1 MSYQSLMK
9 KPYWVFDM
17 DGTLSIAQ
25 HDFDAIRADLGLPE
39 GLPILESLEKL
50 PTAEAK
56 VLHHKLNEIELE
68 IAHQSKPA
76 DGAANL
82 LEMLLSRGSKIGLLT
97 RNNAVNIEV
106 TLKAAGLYDFFQ
118 TEDLLSRDCV
128 TPKPAPAGINKLL
141 SSWQATSD
149 DAVMV
154 GDHLH
159 DLLAGRNA
167 KTQTV
172 YVDQQGEFPFKDHA
186 DICIQSLSALN
197 NN

>member
-1 MSYQSLMK
+1 M
-9 KPYWVFDM
+9 
-17 DGTLSIAQ
+17 
-25 HDFDAIRADLGLPE
+25 
-39 GLPILESLEKL
+39 
-50 PTAEAK
+50 
-56 VLHHKLNEIELE
+56 
-68 IAHQSKPA
+68 
-76 DGAANL
+76 
-82 LEMLLSRGSKIGLLT
+82 
-97 RNNAVNIEV
+97 
-106 TLKAAGLYDFFQ
+106 YDFFQ

-128 TPKPAPAGINKLL
+128 KPKPAPAGINKLL

>member
-17 DGTLSIAQ
+17 DGTLTIAQ

-82 LEMLLSRGSKIGLLT
+82 LEMLLSRGSKIG
-97 RNNAVNIEV
+97 
-106 TLKAAGLYDFFQ
+106 Y
-118 TEDLLSRDCV
+118 
-128 TPKPAPAGINKLL
+128 
-141 SSWQATSD
+141 
-149 DAVMV
+149 
-154 GDHLH
+154 
-159 DLLAGRNA
+159 
-167 KTQTV
+167 
-172 YVDQQGEFPFKDHA
+172 
-186 DICIQSLSALN
+186 
-197 NN
+197 